1 MTVEESHGVLND
13 KLDEIRALV
22 EKQNGRVTK
31 AEEDITKLKVA
42 DAYWA
47 GGVVAV
53 VAIIKLL
60 VG

>member
-1 MTVEESHGVLND
+1 MTVEESHEVLND
-13 KLDEIRALV
+13 KLDAIRGLV
-22 EKQNGRVTK
+22 EKQNGRVSKT
-31 AEEDITKLKVA
+31 EEDITKLKVA

>member
-1 MTVEESHGVLND
+1 MTVEESHEVLND
-13 KLDEIRALV
+13 KLDSIRELV

-31 AEEDITKLKVA
+31 AEADITKLKIQ

-47 GGVVAV
+47 GGIVVILAV
-53 VAIIKLL
+53 VKML